1 MNLSTQSKILIQGM
15 MEPMGSKY
23 VPLMLSYGTP
33 IAAGVSPGHRGEDCG
48 GVPVFDMVE
57 QAIESVGT
65 IDTSVIL
72 VQPYLVLD
80 AALEAMAAG
89 IRQLVIVTEG
99 VPPLDMVRLTRK
111 AEATGT
117 IVVGSSS
124 PGIIVPGELLLGIH
138 PTEFYIPGSI
148 GIISRSGTLIYEV
161 ALTLTQT
168 GFGQSIAV
176 SIGGDRILG
185 SSFDYWLLQLQ
196 QDDRTQA
203 IVLVGEIG
211 GDSEEQAAHYI
222 TQAVNKPVVA
232 YLAGRTAP
240 RRQVMGHSSAV
251 ITTQIT
257 DFDADLGTFDRKLA
271 AFKQAKIPVA
281 DRPSQIPDLLKKAF
295 THSKKQTG
303 EKLADA

>member
-1 MNLSTQSKILIQGM
+1 MNLSTQTKILIQGM
-15 MEPMGSKY
+15 MEPLGSMY

-33 IAAGVSPGHRGEDCG
+33 IAAGVSPGHATDFYCD
-48 GVPVFDMVE
+48 VPVFDMVE
-57 QAIESVGT
+57 QAIEVVGA
-65 IDTSVIL
+65 IETSVIL
-72 VQPYLVLD
+72 VEPYLVLD

-89 IRQLVIVTEG
+89 IRQLVVVTEG
-99 VPPLDMVRLTRK
+99 VPPLDMVNLTRK

-124 PGIIVPGELLLGIH
+124 PGIIVPGKLLLGIH
-138 PTEFYIPGSI
+138 PAEFYRPGSI

-168 GFGQSIAV
+168 DIGQSIAI

-185 SSFDYWLLQLQ
+185 SSFEYWLSQLQ
-196 QDDRTQA
+196 QDDSTEA

-211 GDSEEQAAHYI
+211 GDSEEQAAQYI
-222 TQAVNKPVVA
+222 TQAVTKPVVS

-271 AFKQAKIPVA
+271 AMKQAKIPVA
-281 DRPSQIPDLLKKAF
+281 DRPSQIPDLLKKVLPA
-295 THSKKQTG
+295 KKRPPVAET
-303 EKLADA
+303 